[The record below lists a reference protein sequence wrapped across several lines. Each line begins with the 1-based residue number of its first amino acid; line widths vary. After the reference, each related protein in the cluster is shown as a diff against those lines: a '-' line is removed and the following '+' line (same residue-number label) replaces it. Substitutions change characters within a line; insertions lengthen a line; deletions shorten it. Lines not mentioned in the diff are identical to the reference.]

1 MLFFVS
7 LLVDGILAGAV
18 YALIALAF
26 VVVYKASGMINFA
39 LGEWV
44 MYGSRLAAVG
54 LHAAGL
60 GPAGAL
66 AFAGAGMVA
75 LALAFNRVVLRRL
88 VGRPLISVI
97 MVTLGLGAVMRGLA
111 PLLFGGIP
119 AAFSLPISEEPLVMH
134 GIRIAPA
141 RVVALVV
148 AGAAIAAV
156 GAFFRWS
163 RTGVALRALA
173 DDQQVALSMGI
184 DVHRHLAIAWGMVGV
199 MAVIGGTLW
208 TMVAGAGFGLVLLG
222 LKVFAVVVIGGLDSF
237 VGSLVGA
244 LAIGVLESLTAGYVD
259 PLVGAGFSSVVPY
272 LLLLGVLFVRPHGIF
287 GRPEARRI

>member
-222 LKVFAVVVIGGLDSF
+222 LKVFPVVVIGGLDSF

>member
-119 AAFSLPISEEPLVMH
+119 AAFPLPISEEPLVMH

-141 RVVALVV
+141 RVVALLV

-173 DDQQVALSMGI
+173 DDQQVALSVGI

-222 LKVFAVVVIGGLDSF
+222 LKVFPIVVIGGLDSF